1 MENKEDV
8 GQGNSRE
15 QSCQASEKLYDSI
28 KRDLDTLG
36 RAPLISGERES
47 VQQLVLN
54 RLIVTGAAAA
64 TQKCID
70 DGVLPKVSFEAR
82 GIVQPKVLLEAVW
95 RAGVGQGLRAGDAGH
110 DGLAVVLVQAGPG
123 DDRRGRRKCSHA
135 VPYTVTSLGMAA

>member
-54 RLIVTGAAAA
+54 RLIVTGAADA

-82 GIVQPKVLLEAVW
+82 GIVQPKVLLE
-95 RAGVGQGLRAGDAGH
+95 RLRAAPQPVENNSSQVRSKTT
-110 DGLAVVLVQAGPG
+110 GLAPL
-123 DDRRGRRKCSHA
+123 
-135 VPYTVTSLGMAA
+135 